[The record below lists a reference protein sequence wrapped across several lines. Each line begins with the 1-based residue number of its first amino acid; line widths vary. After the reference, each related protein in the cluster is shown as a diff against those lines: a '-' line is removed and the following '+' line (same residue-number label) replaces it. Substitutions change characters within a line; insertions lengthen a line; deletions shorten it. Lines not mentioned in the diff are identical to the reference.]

1 MELLF
6 IASPTRSLP
15 LPVLNSSTHEKSSST
30 LLVYAVLRLQAL
42 SESANLNVLVEHAQK
57 VTTHRWIP
65 FPTQP
70 F

>member
-1 MELLF
+1 MLTTIKEILSKHF
-6 IASPTRSLP
+6 IIPWIL
-15 LPVLNSSTHEKSSST
+15 T
-30 LLVYAVLRLQAL
+30 LRKRCRCAVVAILRLHAL

-57 VTTHRWIP
+57 VTTHRWIQ